1 VTFVA
6 KETATLATLAK
17 LFAELALA
25 AAVGSAAATDTEVQ
39 TKEGWK
45 RALVV
50 TFSAEF

>member
-1 VTFVA
+1 VIFVA
-6 KETATLATLAK
+6 KETATVAKLAK

-25 AAVGSAAATDTEVQ
+25 AAVGQVAATDTEMQ

-50 TFSAEF
+50 TFSAGF